1 MKIGLGRGGL
11 VKRGLREGV
20 RVMKWR
26 AIAIRVLDHPT
37 VYLKSTYS
45 MCELR
50 FSLGVE
56 EAILEHPLLMRI
68 CGASLMRDGGK

>member
-1 MKIGLGRGGL
+1 LGRGGL
-11 VKRGLREGV
+11 AKRGLREGV
-20 RVMKWR
+20 RVMKWI

-37 VYLKSTYS
+37 IYLKSTYS

-56 EAILEHPLLMRI
+56 DAILERPFFIYIMVVPKPF
-68 CGASLMRDGGK
+68 G